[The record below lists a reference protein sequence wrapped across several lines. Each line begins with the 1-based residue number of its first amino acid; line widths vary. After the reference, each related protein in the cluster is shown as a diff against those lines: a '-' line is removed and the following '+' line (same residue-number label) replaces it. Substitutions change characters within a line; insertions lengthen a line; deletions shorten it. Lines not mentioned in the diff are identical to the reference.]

1 MHDVLQHITG
11 TSQFSCRKF
20 LSWFFF
26 SLALLKLNILLKTP
40 LMLLNVL
47 LDQMIHKSKKKLGY
61 HHSIRE
67 KLSPRLIK

>member
-20 LSWFFF
+20 LSLFFFF
-26 SLALLKLNILLKTP
+26 SRIKLNILLKTP
-40 LMLLNVL
+40 FMLLNVL

-61 HHSIRE
+61 HHSISE